1 MVGVI
6 YFFIY
11 KKFPGLTPD
20 PLNEKFWRWGPA
32 ISVFKSLPGDCDKIK
47 LDNDCLLHTWG
58 NQGAGKFTSLTQ
70 DYCFLWKVIN
80 TWEMLMI
87 QASQR
92 KQEKKSMYIVN
103 STKLKN
109 VAKETR
115 LEEYMPECLSDL
127 KVKSLF

>member
-1 MVGVI
+1 
-6 YFFIY
+6 
-11 KKFPGLTPD
+11 
-20 PLNEKFWRWGPA
+20 
-32 ISVFKSLPGDCDKIK
+32 
-47 LDNDCLLHTWG
+47 
-58 NQGAGKFTSLTQ
+58 
-70 DYCFLWKVIN
+70 
-80 TWEMLMI
+80 MI

>member
-1 MVGVI
+1 MRNSG
-6 YFFIY
+6 
-11 KKFPGLTPD
+11 G
-20 PLNEKFWRWGPA
+20 GA
-32 ISVFKSLPGDCDKIK
+32 QKSLFLKAFLVTVARLNWITTAYYTLEETKVQVNLLPSLKITVSYEK
-47 LDNDCLLHTWG
+47 
-58 NQGAGKFTSLTQ
+58 QLTHGEI
-70 DYCFLWKVIN
+70 F
-80 TWEMLMI
+80 MI

-127 KVKSLF
+127 KVK